1 MLEKRKNKFFQ
12 GPLFVLIG
20 LFLALFLPI
29 LVTRY
34 QQHLLIMIMLF
45 AYAATCW
52 NMICGFIGELSL
64 GHAVYL
70 GVGGYVSTLL
80 LMYTGLTPWLGMF
93 VGAALATVFG
103 LVIGYPALRLKG
115 PYFTLTTI
123 AFAEILRIWIE
134 NNEFLFGLD
143 IKGSM
148 GLVLPQYGYSFAAY
162 EFESKLAY
170 YYIILGFLI
179 IGIILT
185 FFIKRNK
192 LGFYLTAIKSDPD
205 AAESLGIQLSKYKT
219 IAMVIS
225 TFMIAFAGTFYAQYF
240 RYVGPTRVFGID
252 LSIQIALIGLIGGQG
267 TVFGPFFGALLL
279 VPVSEFLAE
288 RFGGSIPG
296 LNLFI
301 YGIIMILVVFFMP
314 KGINDY
320 IIRAFKWLGGK
331 MTGSAKSQANLDQG
345 VRS

>member
-1 MLEKRKNKFFQ
+1 MSSKRNLSFFQ
-12 GPLFVLIG
+12 GPLFTIIG
-20 LFLALFLPI
+20 LALALFVPLM
-29 LVTRY
+29 VSRY
-34 QQHLLIMIMLF
+34 QQHLFIMIMFF
-45 AYAATCW
+45 AFAATAW
-52 NMICGFIGELSL
+52 NIICGFIGQLSL

-80 LMYTGLTPWLGMF
+80 LINTGMTPWVGMF
-93 VGAALATVFG
+93 AGAAIASIFG
-103 LVIGYPALRLKG
+103 LVIGYPALRLQG

-134 NNEFLFGLD
+134 NNEKLIGLD

-148 GLVLPQYGYSFAAY
+148 GLVLPQYGYSFAAF

-170 YYIILGFLI
+170 YYIILSFVI
-179 IGIILT
+179 IGIGVTYLIS
-185 FFIKRNK
+185 RSK

-205 AAESLGIQLSKYKT
+205 AAESLGIPLTKYKT
-219 IAMVIS
+219 IAMLIS

-252 LSIQIALIGLIGGQG
+252 LSIQIALIGLVGGQG
-267 TVFGPFFGALLL
+267 TVFGPLFGALLL

-288 RFGGSIPG
+288 RFGGSLPG

-320 IIRAFKWLGGK
+320 IIKGLKRLGGK
-331 MTGSAKSQANLDQG
+331 LAGKKSDDAG
-345 VRS
+345 VKQEVHS

>member
-1 MLEKRKNKFFQ
+1 M
-12 GPLFVLIG
+12 
-20 LFLALFLPI
+20 
-29 LVTRY
+29 
-34 QQHLLIMIMLF
+34 
-45 AYAATCW
+45 
-52 NMICGFIGELSL
+52 
-64 GHAVYL
+64 
-70 GVGGYVSTLL
+70 
-80 LMYTGLTPWLGMF
+80 
-93 VGAALATVFG
+93 
-103 LVIGYPALRLKG
+103 
-115 PYFTLTTI
+115 
-123 AFAEILRIWIE
+123 
-134 NNEFLFGLD
+134 
-143 IKGSM
+143 
-148 GLVLPQYGYSFAAY
+148 
-162 EFESKLAY
+162 
-170 YYIILGFLI
+170 
-179 IGIILT
+179 T

-331 MTGSAKSQANLDQG
+331 MTGSAKSRANLDQG
-345 VRS
+345 VGS

>member
-1 MLEKRKNKFFQ
+1 MTPKRNRSFLQ
-12 GPLFVLIG
+12 GPLFVIIG
-20 LFLALFLPI
+20 LALTLIVPL
-29 LVTRY
+29 LVSRY
-34 QQHLLIMIMLF
+34 QQHLFIMIMFF
-45 AYAATCW
+45 AFAATAW
-52 NMICGFIGELSL
+52 NLICGFIGELSL

-80 LMYTGLTPWLGMF
+80 LVNAGLSPWIGMF
-93 VGAALATVFG
+93 AGAMVATLFG

-123 AFAEILRIWIE
+123 AFGEILRIWIE
-134 NNEFLFGLD
+134 NNEYLLGLD

-179 IGIILT
+179 IGITTT
-185 FFIKRNK
+185 FLIKRSK
-192 LGFYLTAIKSDPD
+192 LGFYLTAIRSDPD

-219 IAMVIS
+219 VAMVIS

-252 LSIQIALIGLIGGQG
+252 LSIQIALIGLVGGQG
-267 TVFGPFFGALLL
+267 TVFGPLFGALLL

-320 IIRAFKWLGGK
+320 IIKGFNRLGK
-331 MTGSAKSQANLDQG
+331 KLSSSSNERETLEQG
-345 VRS
+345 VKS

>member
-1 MLEKRKNKFFQ
+1 MSSKRSLSFFQ
-12 GPLFVLIG
+12 GPVFVIAGALLTLLLPLFVS
-20 LFLALFLPI
+20 
-29 LVTRY
+29 RY
-34 QQHLLIMIMLF
+34 QQHLFIMIMFF
-45 AYAATCW
+45 AFAATCW
-52 NMICGFIGELSL
+52 NIVCGFIGQLSL

-70 GVGGYVSTLL
+70 GVGGYVSTLFL
-80 LMYTGLTPWLGMF
+80 VNTGLTPWLGMLIGA
-93 VGAALATVFG
+93 VAAALFG
-103 LVIGYPALRLKG
+103 LFIGYPALRLQG

-123 AFAEILRIWIE
+123 AFGEILRIWIE
-134 NNEFLFGLD
+134 NNERLFGLD

-148 GLVLPQYGYSFAAY
+148 GLVLPQYGNSLAAF

-170 YYIILGFLI
+170 YYIILAFVFMGILVTYLI
-179 IGIILT
+179 S
-185 FFIKRNK
+185 RSK

-205 AAESLGIQLSKYKT
+205 AAASLGIPLARYKMY
-219 IAMVIS
+219 AMLIS

-252 LSIQIALIGLIGGQG
+252 LSIQIALIGLVGGQG
-267 TVFGPFFGALLL
+267 TVFGPLFGAILL

-288 RFGGSIPG
+288 RFGGSLPG

-320 IIRAFKWLGGK
+320 IIKGFKWIGK
-331 MTGSAKSQANLDQG
+331 KMVGKVNDASDLTQEVKS
-345 VRS
+345 